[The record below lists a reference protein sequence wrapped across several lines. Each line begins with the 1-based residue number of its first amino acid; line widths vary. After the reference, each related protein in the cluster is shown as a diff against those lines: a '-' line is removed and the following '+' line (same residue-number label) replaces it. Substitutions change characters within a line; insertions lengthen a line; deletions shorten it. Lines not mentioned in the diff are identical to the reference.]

1 MMSENTSWSIE
12 LDQISQE
19 VKKNFKGLDK
29 EILNHKPDDNT
40 WSIAENLEHIIKV
53 NSSYFPIFKKLK
65 EGTFK
70 AAFISKI
77 RFFTNLFGNMIY
89 KSVSD
94 GGKKKIRTFALW
106 EPKMV
111 GEIDEIVEKFLLHQE
126 ELKGWVKEMEP
137 FIEKAEII
145 HSPANPLI
153 VYSLPR
159 ALDIIV
165 AHEKRH
171 LDQARR
177 NLGI

>member
-1 MMSENTSWSIE
+1 MNEKAYWITEID
-12 LDQISQE
+12 LVSQKAKDSFE
-19 VKKNFKGLDK
+19 GLDK
-29 EILNHKPDDNT
+29 IILFQKPDNKT
-40 WSIAENLEHIIKV
+40 WSIAENLEHLIKV

-65 EGTFK
+65 EGKFR

-77 RFFTNLFGNMIY
+77 GFFTKLFGEMIY

-94 GGKKKIRTFALW
+94 GGKKKVRTFSLW
-106 EPKMV
+106 EPQ
-111 GEIDEIVEKFLLHQE
+111 IQDQNFDILEKFLFHQE
-126 ELKGWVKEMEP
+126 DLKDWISELEMFINKG
-137 FIEKAEII
+137 EII

-171 LDQARR
+171 LDQALK
-177 NLGI
+177 NLK